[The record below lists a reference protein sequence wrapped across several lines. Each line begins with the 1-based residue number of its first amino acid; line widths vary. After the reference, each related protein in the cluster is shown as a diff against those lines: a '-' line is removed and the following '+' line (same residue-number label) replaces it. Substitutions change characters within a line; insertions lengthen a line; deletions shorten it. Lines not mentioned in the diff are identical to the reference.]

1 MSQKFQND
9 LQNQEL
15 PYTMEIGTGSKT
27 LLITFAGI
35 SGAIGLYPF
44 EFFKTTQGFD
54 IDKIFIRDL
63 EQAWYHKGMKGISD
77 SIETTAKYLKSII
90 KSHNYKK
97 VVCLGNSMGGYAA
110 IVIGHLIKA
119 DTVLAFAPQ
128 TFLDTKNRQK
138 YGDNRWKEQI
148 SALPK
153 EIDKKYL
160 DLSKLLISSND
171 KTKINIYYSLDE
183 RIDVEHVDKIKKF
196 KNINL
201 YPYKDGGH
209 QLVQLLRK
217 SGHLYRILRNSLT
230 KFSEDRIVAIF
241 DDLENNF
248 SLEESLERNSVKKDT
263 FLKYRSMYKNSYDLK
278 GTILESFFKS
288 IEKEITKNSLYKVVD
303 DFIKNRKVHS
313 LEICTQW
320 FNKEKKTSQMFGTYI
335 DFAHPKYLL
344 RIKVG
349 TKHLHI
355 GLVKYIKENAHYNI
369 VKMDSDDIKNILS
382 TYNKNLPSNQKLT
395 PRSWGSLWCSVDCG
409 SIYDLAI
416 KDTFSLLND
425 FTKSNIYKNIFIVL
439 LQDLKKGVVM
449 QNLISKHIF
458 TPGPVKMSK
467 DILAIGGMQTPYFRN
482 NEFSEILLDCE
493 KNLLKIVNAPQ
504 GSRVLFLTASGTAGM
519 EAAVQNLL
527 NKEDKIVVINGGTFG
542 QRFVDI
548 CAIHDLNHVDFKVN
562 NDNLCDTKNLKK
574 NKNATALL
582 INAHETSIGL
592 LYDLHSIGNFCK
604 KNNIFNIVDAISMFV
619 TDKLDMCY
627 HNIDALIIS
636 SHKGLAL
643 PPGLSMVI
651 LSPKAVERVNPRH
664 QLYFDFNSYI
674 NDGKRGQT
682 PFTPAVTIILQLQ
695 ARLQQIIDDGIESE
709 INKAKEISS
718 YFRDSIKTL
727 PLKAFSN
734 FMPNALTTLTPTDDK
749 SASTIVKDLDEK
761 YNVVVAPNG
770 GALKDKAFRVSHMGA
785 VTKEY
790 TDILIDALFNYYG
803 RER

>member
-9 LQNQEL
+9 LQNLEL

-44 EFFKTTQGFD
+44 EFFKTTHGFE

-63 EQAWYHKGMKGISD
+63 EQSWYHKGMKGISD

-110 IVIGHLIKA
+110 IVIGYLIKA
-119 DTVLAFAPQ
+119 DIVLAFAPQ

-138 YGDNRWKEQI
+138 YGDNRWEEQI
-148 SALPK
+148 SALP
-153 EIDKKYL
+153 EGVDKNYL
-160 DLSKLLISSND
+160 DLSKLLISPND
-171 KTKINIYYSLDE
+171 KIKINIYYSLDE
-183 RIDVEHVDKIKKF
+183 RIDVEHVNKIKKC
-196 KNINL
+196 KNVNL

-217 SGHLYRILRNSLT
+217 NGDLYRILRNTLT
-230 KFSEDRIVAIF
+230 KFSEDRIVAVF
-241 DDLENNF
+241 DDLENNS
-248 SLEESLERNSVKKDT
+248 SLEESLERNSVKKET
-263 FLKYRSMYKNSYDLK
+263 FLKYRSLYKNSYEFK
-278 GTILESFFKS
+278 GSILENFFIS
-288 IEKEITKNSLYKVVD
+288 IEKDIIKHGSYKVVD
-303 DFIKNRKVHS
+303 NFIKNRKVHS

-320 FNKEKKTSQMFGTYI
+320 FNKDKKTPQMFGTYI
-335 DFAHPKYLL
+335 DINHQKYLL

-355 GLVKYIKENAHYNI
+355 GLVKYIKEHGYYNI
-369 VKMDSDDIKNILS
+369 LKMDNNDIDNILI
-382 TYNKNLPSNQKLT
+382 TYNSSLPAHQKLT
-395 PRSWGSLWCSVDCG
+395 ARKWGDLWCSVDCG
-409 SIYDLAI
+409 SIYELSF
-416 KDTFSLLND
+416 KETFLLLND
-425 FTKSNIYKNIFIVL
+425 FTKSNIYKNVFIVL
-439 LQDLKKGVVM
+439 LQNLKKGVFM

-458 TPGPVKMSK
+458 TPGPVKMSE

-482 NEFSEILLDCE
+482 EQFSQILLDCE
-493 KNLLKIVNAPQ
+493 SNLLKIVNAPND
-504 GSRVLFLTASGTAGM
+504 SRVLFLTASGTAGM
-519 EAAVQNLL
+519 EAAAQNLL
-527 NKEDKIVVINGGTFG
+527 NKNDKTVVINGGTFG

-548 CAIHDLNHVDFKVN
+548 CTIHGLNHIDFKVSD
-562 NDNLCDTKNLKK
+562 DNLSDTKNLKQHK
-574 NKNATALL
+574 DTTALL
-582 INAHETSIGL
+582 INAHETSVGL
-592 LYDLHSIGNFCK
+592 LYDLHAIGKFCK
-604 KNNIFNIVDAISMFV
+604 KNDIFNIVDAISMFV

-643 PPGLSMVI
+643 PPGISMVI
-651 LSPKAVERVNPRH
+651 LSPKAIKRVSPRH
-664 QLYFDFNSYI
+664 QLYFDFNSYL

-770 GALKDKAFRVSHMGA
+770 GALKDKAFRISHMGA
-785 VTKEY
+785 MTKEY